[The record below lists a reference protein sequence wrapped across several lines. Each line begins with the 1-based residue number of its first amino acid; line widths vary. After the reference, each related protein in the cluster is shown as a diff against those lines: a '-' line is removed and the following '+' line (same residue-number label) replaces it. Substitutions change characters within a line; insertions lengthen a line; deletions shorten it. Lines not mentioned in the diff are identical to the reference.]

1 MKGITF
7 GSFHTYNDFN
17 LILSGKE
24 IEAPAVKE
32 KRVEIE
38 GADSDLDLTDFFGE
52 PKYSNA
58 RHKFSFTTVCKGT
71 EFLSAFSAIKN
82 ALHGK
87 KMRVILDDD
96 PSFFYVG
103 RIFVSKFTDERNIGI
118 LQIEADC
125 EPYKYKLQP
134 TIMSVT
140 VNGTQAVSL
149 TNTRKRAVPEVVID
163 TAGSMRLE
171 YQGSNIWDLGSG
183 SYTLP
188 ELELVEGEN
197 IVTVTGTGTVTFTY
211 REGAL

>member
-1 MKGITF
+1 MKGVTF
-7 GSFHTYNDFN
+7 GEYHSYRDFN
-17 LILSGKE
+17 LILSSKE

-32 KRVEIE
+32 KKVEIE
-38 GADSDLDLTDFFGE
+38 GADGDLDLTDFFGE

-58 RHKFSFTTVCKGT
+58 RHKFNFTEVFTGT
-71 EFLSAFSAIKN
+71 ESLSAFAAIKN

-87 KMRVILDDD
+87 KKRVILDDD

-103 RIFVSKFTDERNIGI
+103 RLFVTKFTDERNIGV

-140 VNGTQAVSL
+140 VDGTQAVIL
-149 TNTRKRAVPEVVID
+149 TNSRKRAVPEVVID
-163 TAGSMRLE
+163 TAASLRLE
-171 YQGSNIWDLGSG
+171 YQGNIWDLGSG
-183 SYTLP
+183 SFTLP

-197 IVTVTGTGTVTFTY
+197 TVTVTGTGTVSFTY
-211 REGAL
+211 QEAGL

>member
-7 GSFHTYNDFN
+7 GEYHSYRDFG

-32 KRVEIE
+32 KKVEIE
-38 GADSDLDLTDFFGE
+38 GADSDLDLTEFFGE

-58 RHKFSFTTVCKGT
+58 RHKFNFTTVYKGT

-82 ALHGK
+82 AIHGK

-96 PSFFYVG
+96 PSFYYVG

-125 EPYKYKLQP
+125 EPYKYKLAKTVVSKAIDGTA
-134 TIMSVT
+134 TIK
-140 VNGTQAVSL
+140 L
-149 TNTRKRAVPEVVID
+149 TNLRKHAVPEITTTAVMTIAFGSFSRAVNAGTFVI
-163 TAGSMRLE
+163 
-171 YQGSNIWDLGSG
+171 
-183 SYTLP
+183 P

-197 IVTVTGTGTVTFTY
+197 TVTVTGTGTITFTY
-211 REGAL
+211 QEGAL